1 MSEPVENTGDATT
14 ATEGTPEEST
24 EQPATQDSKPTEDE
38 VKPKENGTGGREEE
52 PKPAAAP
59 PPKPKY
65 RHDWYQT
72 PTDVYINVMIKG
84 LKNEDVSVNFGE
96 KMASLMDHSITRK
109 CCLSVPIFIMLHAGS
124 NLLLSDD
131 N

>member
-1 MSEPVENTGDATT
+1 MSDPAENTGDTTT
-14 ATEGTPEEST
+14 ATERAPEEST

-38 VKPKENGTGGREEE
+38 VKPKENGAGGREEE
-52 PKPAAAP
+52 PKVVAAAAS

-84 LKNEDVSVNFGE
+84 LKNEDVSVNFEE
-96 KMASLMDHSITRK
+96 KMASLMDH
-109 CCLSVPIFIMLHAGS
+109 
-124 NLLLSDD
+124 
-131 N
+131 